1 MYFIGATI
9 GALTIPAMSDIYGR
23 RKTFLCCCVGS
34 ILMFITQIIVSQWP
48 GHMWAYYIIN
58 LAMLVNGALSASR
71 KSIGFC
77 FITELAPRIY

>member
-34 ILMFITQIIVSQWP
+34 ILMFIMQIIVSQWH
-48 GHMWAYYIIN
+48 GMWAYYIIN
-58 LAMLVNGALSASR
+58 LAMLGNGALSASR